1 MITQDADK
9 WITVKPNGAENK
21 GSHVKIDE
29 ATGEVKAGM
38 GGKFTGQRISEVRKD
53 FTGPKTPKSYK
64 RPEYTPQRTAIGAI
78 KIDDEYIRHVEQR
91 VSDIKKEW
99 YDANYAWLAAL
110 RKRNNNPTKENDE
123 KAKRLEHAYQD
134 VDRKMY
140 AHYNHLERAKKLR
153 DEVFPAAGGQ
163 EKYDELFSQYLEQA
177 KIAGAENPQSKYG
190 VPVDWLKKQLSKK
203 TDSAAS
209 TKNESK
215 KYLNVS
221 YAEKDKA
228 KSAGARWDPS
238 ARKWYW
244 DKTKGDMPEALS
256 KYAKDQ
262 DIMTIALDAE
272 SSRRYDTNGFL
283 HVDLTP
289 ITKEQVVHYLGI
301 EIPGWKEHGLDPQK
315 EYWGYRPAEEI
326 EKAASTFNGLP
337 VMLNHHVV
345 TPDSP
350 VKDYQVGHTGTDA
363 AWSSPYLEN
372 SLIVTDRMGIDGIEN
387 GTYRQISAAYQYDP
401 DFTPGV
407 FDGKPYD
414 FVIRN
419 MRGNHVALVKK
430 GRAGPDVV
438 VADAEPEEFMNESQV
453 EAAEVGAAEAIKE
466 LASLIVGVHYVDPE
480 TGETKDMIQDED
492 KNAAIGRL
500 LDVLPQYV
508 PEDAIGK
515 LKDELTDLAYSKPT
529 GDDDFNAKEA
539 FKYGENVERDRIER
553 KEEPGGKDADPMS
566 VREAVKAGENY
577 ERRKL
582 DREHESEGMKKAM
595 DACGLDAE
603 SPEFQRAFA
612 EGVKYGEEKMRT
624 EREHLDRLHE
634 SEGARHAMDSAE
646 LVDRITRN
654 SLEELS
660 RRNRLAEKV
669 MPFIGTFAFDSMTTI
684 DVARYAARK
693 LGLKADAGQVVTAV
707 EAYLHNRP
715 VPSSRAMAMDSEPG
729 KKRINQ
735 VNKFYELR

>member
-9 WITVKPNGAENK
+9 WITVKPNGPENK
-21 GSHVKIDE
+21 GSHVKIDD

-53 FTGPKTPKSYK
+53 FTGPKTPKGYK
-64 RPEYTPQRTAIGAI
+64 KPEYTPQRTAIGAI
-78 KIDDEYIRHVEQR
+78 KIDDEYIRHIEQR
-91 VSDIKKEW
+91 GDDLKKEW
-99 YDANYAWLAAL
+99 DNARTAWMSAL
-110 RKRNNNPTKENDE
+110 RERNNNQTKENDE
-123 KAKRLEHAYQD
+123 KANKLEQAYQD
-134 VDRKMY
+134 ADRKMY
-140 AHYNHLERAKKLR
+140 ANNTHLERAKKLL

-215 KYLNVS
+215 KYLNVR

-228 KSAGARWDPS
+228 KSAGARWDPE

-244 DKTKGDMPEALS
+244 DKRKGDMPEALS

-345 TPDSP
+345 TPDAP

-387 GTYRQISAAYQYDP
+387 GTYRQISAAYRYDP

-480 TGETKDMIQDED
+480 TGETKDMTQDED

-500 LDVLPQYV
+500 LDVLSQYV

-515 LKDELTDLAYSKPT
+515 LKDELTDLAYTKPT
-529 GDDDFNAKEA
+529 GDDDFNDKEA
-539 FKYGENVERDRIER
+539 YKYGENVERDRIER
-553 KEEPGGKDADPMS
+553 KEEPGGKDADPMNI
-566 VREAVKAGENY
+566 REAVAAGENH
-577 ERRKL
+577 ERKKL
-582 DREHESEGMKKAM
+582 DSEHESEGMKAAM
-595 DACGLDAE
+595 DACGLD
-603 SPEFQRAFA
+603 SSNPEVVKAFA
-612 EGVKYGEEKMRT
+612 AGM
-624 EREHLDRLHE
+624 
-634 SEGARHAMDSAE
+634 GAKPAMDSAE
-646 LVDRITRN
+646 LVEKVTRR
-654 SLEELS
+654 SFAELS
-660 RRNRLAEKV
+660 RRNQLAENVSK
-669 MPFIGTFAFDSMTTI
+669 FIGSFAFDSMTTR
-684 DVARYAARK
+684 DVAIYAAKK
-693 LGLKADAGQVVTAV
+693 LGLKVGGDQAVTAV
-707 EAYLHNRP
+707 ESYLHNRP
-715 VPSSRAMAMDSEPG
+715 VPSAKAMAMDSDPG
-729 KKRINQ
+729 KHHVDQ
-735 VNKFYELR
+735 VSKFYGLR

>member
-1 MITQDADK
+1 MSTDEK
-9 WITVKPNGAENK
+9 ERWITLPNGVHCLIEKGKVAKGPDHLIGLTREQLANSREAEITNVQPKSLEADLRNNGGNYMKAAHDYFSREFQGRHVIAKIDGKDSRIAFVGATWVKVRNNMATDPLKAKLVPHIADIIKNGKVTPFVEADHSPFTGFHYFYKRIHAEDRDILAVVDVGKRNDGMYEYNPYSLNHEGFRTFENK
-21 GSHVKIDE
+21 VRNIE
-29 ATGEVKAGM
+29 RETG
-38 GGKFTGQRISEVRKD
+38 
-53 FTGPKTPKSYK
+53 
-64 RPEYTPQRTAIGAI
+64 I
-78 KIDDEYIRHVEQR
+78 KITAKDSETYPCCYHGASDHSPVMASNAITKTVPENLEIVHIGFDDGNTMSNIIAFDASSSRQ
-91 VSDIKKEW
+91 
-99 YDANYAWLAAL
+99 YDA
-110 RKRNNNPTKENDE
+110 
-123 KAKRLEHAYQD
+123 
-134 VDRKMY
+134 
-140 AHYNHLERAKKLR
+140 
-153 DEVFPAAGGQ
+153 
-163 EKYDELFSQYLEQA
+163 
-177 KIAGAENPQSKYG
+177 
-190 VPVDWLKKQLSKK
+190 
-203 TDSAAS
+203 
-209 TKNESK
+209 
-215 KYLNVS
+215 
-221 YAEKDKA
+221 
-228 KSAGARWDPS
+228 
-238 ARKWYW
+238 
-244 DKTKGDMPEALS
+244 
-256 KYAKDQ
+256 
-262 DIMTIALDAE
+262 
-272 SSRRYDTNGFL
+272 NGFL
-283 HVDLTP
+283 HIDASPL
-289 ITKEQVVHYLGI
+289 TKEQVVHYLGI
-301 EIPGWKEHGLDPQK
+301 EIPRWREHGLDPQK
-315 EYWGYRPAEEI
+315 EYWGYRPANEI
-326 EKAASTFNGLP
+326 EKAAGTFDGLP

-345 TPDSP
+345 TPDTP
-350 VKDYQVGHTGTDA
+350 AKDYQVGHTGTDA
-363 AWSSPYLEN
+363 TWKAPYLQN
-372 SLIVTDRMGIDGIEN
+372 SLTITDRLGIEGIEN
-387 GTYRQISAAYQYDP
+387 GTYRQISAAYRYDP

-419 MRGNHVALVKK
+419 IQGNHVALVRK
-430 GRAGPDVV
+430 GRAGPDVI
-438 VADAEPEEFMNESQV
+438 VADSEPEIFMNESNV
-453 EAAEVGAAEAIKE
+453 EAVEVSAAEAIKE
-466 LASLIVGVHYVDPE
+466 LASLIAGVHIQDPE
-480 TGETKDMIQDED
+480 TGEIKDMTQDED

-500 LDVLPQYV
+500 LDVLAQYV
-508 PEDAIGK
+508 PEESIGK

-553 KEEPGGKDADPMS
+553 REEPGGKDADPMN

-603 SPEFQRAFA
+603 SPEFRRAFA

-669 MPFIGTFAFDSMTTI
+669 MPFIGTFAADSMTTI

-735 VNKFYELR
+735 VNKFYGLR

>member
-9 WITVKPNGAENK
+9 RITVKPNGPENK
-21 GSHVKIDE
+21 GSHVKIDD

-53 FTGPKTPKSYK
+53 FTGPKTPKGYRKPTAEEQARMAAEDYK
-64 RPEYTPQRTAIGAI
+64 RAREEAHRRHEEKKAYGNAIRGEAEKLHEEIKELQKRNPTTEPEIREVFEKSKNIGN
-78 KIDDEYIRHVEQR
+78 KIYSMYQ
-91 VSDIKKEW
+91 DIKGKF
-99 YDANYAWLAAL
+99 DGNYRDDLLVDYLSLVSSEA
-110 RKRNNNPTKENDE
+110 RQSIDKQ
-123 KAKRLEHAYQD
+123 KRLY
-134 VDRKMY
+134 
-140 AHYNHLERAKKLR
+140 R
-153 DEVFPAAGGQ
+153 DLV
-163 EKYDELFSQYLEQA
+163 
-177 KIAGAENPQSKYG
+177 
-190 VPVDWLKKQLSKK
+190 LKKQNPQAE
-203 TDSAAS
+203 T
-209 TKNESK
+209 TKQAEQKNKQDNNPK
-215 KYLNVS
+215 KYLNVR

-228 KSAGARWDPS
+228 KSAGARWDPE

-244 DKTKGDMPEALS
+244 DKRKGDMPEALS

-372 SLIVTDRMGIDGIEN
+372 SLIVTDRIGIDGIEN
-387 GTYRQISAAYQYDP
+387 GTYRQISAAYRYDP

-430 GRAGPDVV
+430 GRAGPDVI
-438 VADAEPEEFMNESQV
+438 VADAEPEAFMNESNV
-453 EAAEVGAAEAIKE
+453 EAVEVTAAEAIKE
-466 LASLIVGVHYVDPE
+466 LASLIAGVHIQDPE
-480 TGETKDMIQDED
+480 TGEIKDMTQDED

-500 LDVLPQYV
+500 LDVLAQYV
-508 PEDAIGK
+508 PEESIGK

>member
-1 MITQDADK
+1 MNGK
-9 WITVKPNGAENK
+9 EKERWITLPNGVHCRIEN
-21 GSHVKIDE
+21 GKIVD
-29 ATGEVKAGM
+29 GPQSLN
-38 GGKFTGQRISEVRKD
+38 GKDIHDLDGTNQVAILKD
-53 FTGPKTPKSYK
+53 TGPKTSEYKKMLEANKGDHYLTAKEFFKKTLQGKAVVAAINGEKSAVFFTGGTW
-64 RPEYTPQRTAIGAI
+64 REI
-78 KIDDEYIRHVEQR
+78 KGGLKNDSIKGELIAHIP
-91 VSDIKKEW
+91 DIITTGKCTIEPL
-99 YDANYAWLAAL
+99 YHD
-110 RKRNNNPTKENDE
+110 RNDSTKEVFTFKKSVETSEGPKLVIVDVLDRNRS
-123 KAKRLEHAYQD
+123 APNPAAYSVTREGSSKFEYRD
-134 VDRKMY
+134 K
-140 AHYNHLERAKKLR
+140 KKL
-153 DEVFPAAGGQ
+153 PANPGESPAGGVSKLASDS
-163 EKYDELFSQYLEQA
+163 ERLNNTIPKEYEVVNIRFADEIMKDGENNLEDIL
-177 KIAGAENPQSKYG
+177 IAF
-190 VPVDWLKKQLSKK
+190 D
-203 TDSAAS
+203 AS
-209 TKNESK
+209 
-215 KYLNVS
+215 
-221 YAEKDKA
+221 
-228 KSAGARWDPS
+228 
-238 ARKWYW
+238 
-244 DKTKGDMPEALS
+244 
-256 KYAKDQ
+256 
-262 DIMTIALDAE
+262 

-301 EIPGWKEHGLDPQK
+301 EIPQWREHGLDPQK
-315 EYWGYRPAEEI
+315 EYWGYRPADEI

-345 TPDSP
+345 TPDTP
-350 VKDYQVGHTGTDA
+350 AKDYQVGHTGTDA
-363 AWSSPYLEN
+363 LWSAPYLEN
-372 SLIVTDRMGIDGIEN
+372 SLIITDRMGIEGIEN
-387 GTYRQISAAYQYDP
+387 GTYRQISAAYRYDP
-401 DFTPGV
+401 DITAGEFNGTR
-407 FDGKPYD
+407 YD
-414 FVIRN
+414 FIIRN
-419 MRGNHVALVKK
+419 IKGNHVALVRK
-430 GRAGPDVV
+430 GRAGPDVI
-438 VADAEPEEFMNESQV
+438 VADAEPEAFMNESNV
-453 EAAEVGAAEAIKE
+453 EAVEVTAAEAIKE
-466 LASLIVGVHYVDPE
+466 LASLIAGVHIQDPE
-480 TGETKDMIQDED
+480 TGEIKDMTQDED

-500 LDVLPQYV
+500 LDVLAQYV
-508 PEDAIGK
+508 PEESIGK

>member
-1 MITQDADK
+1 MKNDPIKSELLVHIPD
-9 WITVKPNGAENK
+9 I
-21 GSHVKIDE
+21 I
-29 ATGEVKAGM
+29 ATGKCTAEPLYHARNDNTKEVFTFRKSIETNEGLRLAMVDVLDRNRSAPNPAAYSVTREGSSKFEYRDKKKLPANPGESPAG
-38 GGKFTGQRISEVRKD
+38 GVSKPAEDAGFSQSALNRRISTGSQTLLASDSERLNNTIPKEYEVVNIRFADEIMKD
-53 FTGPKTPKSYK
+53 G
-64 RPEYTPQRTAIGAI
+64 ENNL
-78 KIDDEYIRHVEQR
+78 E
-91 VSDIKKEW
+91 DI
-99 YDANYAWLAAL
+99 L
-110 RKRNNNPTKENDE
+110 
-123 KAKRLEHAYQD
+123 
-134 VDRKMY
+134 
-140 AHYNHLERAKKLR
+140 
-153 DEVFPAAGGQ
+153 
-163 EKYDELFSQYLEQA
+163 
-177 KIAGAENPQSKYG
+177 
-190 VPVDWLKKQLSKK
+190 
-203 TDSAAS
+203 
-209 TKNESK
+209 
-215 KYLNVS
+215 
-221 YAEKDKA
+221 
-228 KSAGARWDPS
+228 
-238 ARKWYW
+238 
-244 DKTKGDMPEALS
+244 
-256 KYAKDQ
+256 
-262 DIMTIALDAE
+262 IALDAS

-301 EIPGWKEHGLDPQK
+301 EIPRWREHGLDPQK
-315 EYWGYRPAEEI
+315 EYWGYRPADEI

-345 TPDSP
+345 TPDTP
-350 VKDYQVGHTGTDA
+350 AKDYQVGHTGTDA
-363 AWSSPYLEN
+363 EWSAPYLEN
-372 SLIVTDRMGIDGIEN
+372 SLIITDRMGIEGIEN
-387 GTYRQISAAYQYDP
+387 GTYRQISAAYRYDP
-401 DFTPGV
+401 DFVEGEFNGTR
-407 FDGKPYD
+407 YD
-414 FVIRN
+414 FIIRN
-419 MRGNHVALVKK
+419 IKGNHVALVRK
-430 GRAGPDVV
+430 GRAGPDVI
-438 VADAEPEEFMNESQV
+438 VADAEPEAFMNESNV
-453 EAAEVGAAEAIKE
+453 EAVEVTAAEAIKE
-466 LASLIVGVHYVDPE
+466 LASLIAGVHIQDPE
-480 TGETKDMIQDED
+480 TGEIKDMTQDED

-500 LDVLPQYV
+500 LDVLAQYV
-508 PEDAIGK
+508 PEESIGK

>member
-1 MITQDADK
+1 MNGK
-9 WITVKPNGAENK
+9 EKERWITLPNGVHCRIEN
-21 GSHVKIDE
+21 GKIVD
-29 ATGEVKAGM
+29 GPQSLN
-38 GGKFTGQRISEVRKD
+38 GKDIHDLDGTNQVAILKD
-53 FTGPKTPKSYK
+53 TGPKTSEYKKMLEANKGDHYLTAKEFFKKTLQGKAVVASINGEKSAVFFTGGTW
-64 RPEYTPQRTAIGAI
+64 REI
-78 KIDDEYIRHVEQR
+78 KGGLK
-91 VSDIKKEW
+91 SDPIKGELIAHIPDIITTGKCTIEPL
-99 YDANYAWLAAL
+99 YHD
-110 RKRNNNPTKENDE
+110 RNDSTKEVFTFKKSVETSEGPKLVIVDVLDRNRS
-123 KAKRLEHAYQD
+123 APNPAAYSVTREGSSKFEYRD
-134 VDRKMY
+134 K
-140 AHYNHLERAKKLR
+140 KKL
-153 DEVFPAAGGQ
+153 PANPGESPAGGVSKLASDS
-163 EKYDELFSQYLEQA
+163 ERLNNTIPKEYEVVNIRFSDEIMKDGENNLEYVLF
-177 KIAGAENPQSKYG
+177 
-190 VPVDWLKKQLSKK
+190 
-203 TDSAAS
+203 
-209 TKNESK
+209 
-215 KYLNVS
+215 
-221 YAEKDKA
+221 
-228 KSAGARWDPS
+228 
-238 ARKWYW
+238 
-244 DKTKGDMPEALS
+244 
-256 KYAKDQ
+256 
-262 DIMTIALDAE
+262 ALDAS

-301 EIPGWKEHGLDPQK
+301 EIPQWREHGLDPQK
-315 EYWGYRPAEEI
+315 EYWGYRPADEI

-345 TPDSP
+345 TPDTP
-350 VKDYQVGHTGTDA
+350 AKDYQVGHTGTDA
-363 AWSSPYLEN
+363 LWSAPYLEN
-372 SLIVTDRMGIDGIEN
+372 SLIITDRMGIEGIEN
-387 GTYRQISAAYQYDP
+387 GTYRQISAAYRYDP
-401 DFTPGV
+401 DFTAGE
-407 FDGKPYD
+407 FNGTRYD
-414 FVIRN
+414 FIIRN
-419 MRGNHVALVKK
+419 IKGNHVALVRK
-430 GRAGPDVV
+430 GRAGPDVI
-438 VADAEPEEFMNESQV
+438 VADAEPEAFMNESNV
-453 EAAEVGAAEAIKE
+453 EAVEVTAAEAIKE
-466 LASLIVGVHYVDPE
+466 LASLIAGVHIQDPE
-480 TGETKDMIQDED
+480 TGEIKDMTQDED

-500 LDVLPQYV
+500 LDVLAQYV
-508 PEDAIGK
+508 PEESIGK

-553 KEEPGGKDADPMS
+553 KEEPGGRDADPMS